1 MHLQFDRPPLQSILT
16 SAAPGPTHP
25 IEAGGTCPDGS
36 GARLFPVC
44 CAVGSSDPFLLLFHL
59 RTHPQLSSTP
69 PILKSRPL
77 FQVTYILATTYDE
90 PAIGL
95 HTFLKLIRKSLD
107 TIRLCEDVLKRPE
120 HRLANGLAPELID
133 DLLAELAA
141 LIEPVEL
148 HFRWRP
154 QVRDP
159 GDEMV
164 LEAAINGDADAL
176 VTYNVSDFAV
186 AADRF
191 GVLVLRPVDV
201 LKKVKP

>member
-1 MHLQFDRPPLQSILT
+1 MRRIVLDTSVVVAGLRSSLGAANAVLRLVAQRRLILLATPPL
-16 SAAPGPTHP
+16 
-25 IEAGGTCPDGS
+25 
-36 GARLFPVC
+36 
-44 CAVGSSDPFLLLFHL
+44 FLE
-59 RTHPQLSSTP
+59 
-69 PILKSRPL
+69 
-77 FQVTYILATTYDE
+77 Y
-90 PAIGL
+90 
-95 HTFLKLIRKSLD
+95 
-107 TIRLCEDVLKRPE
+107 EDVLKRPE
-120 HRLANGLAPELID
+120 HRLAHGLAPELID

-191 GVLVLRPVDV
+191 GVSVLRPVDV
-201 LKKVKP
+201 SKRVKP